1 LIVLVVVAV
10 LGFFGG
16 LTANF
21 GIIFVRVIVGLVSA
35 VIIGA
40 KVEAKV
46 PSRPVLIKRVQDLL
60 V

>member
-1 LIVLVVVAV
+1 V